1 MSILALLYYFDK
13 KCTFSQHLPSQSLN
27 SNNRVRCERC
37 SRLIKKALARRKSI
51 FVVHL
56 LGLNKLYTLSDY
68 MTVFEKQVNF
78 QCDIGSIPMLIS
90 SYIHNAV
97 NLAIAKSIWQSHFKK
112 LKFSFLE
119 NNRMQ

>member
-1 MSILALLYYFDK
+1 M
-13 KCTFSQHLPSQSLN
+13 
-27 SNNRVRCERC
+27 CERR
-37 SRLIKKALARRKSI
+37 SKLIQKTLGRQKSI
-51 FVVHL
+51 VVVHL

-78 QCDIGSIPMLIS
+78 QCDIGSISMLIS
-90 SYIHNAV
+90 SYIHNAA
-97 NLAIAKSIWQSHFKK
+97 NLAIAKNIWQSYFKK